1 MRPDFHP
8 VKTLP
13 LDVIEPFGCKLD
25 VLHGHHPDATK
36 LVRGASDHLD
46 DVIVHDPR
54 KMIGEL
60 RGQPMGQQ
68 FGHGGEDLNVRA
80 VRGHVMH
87 PPLYIPR
94 ARIDFAEWFAVDHE
108 GRPAPA
114 ITRTSAI
121 YERLRREIIQGTLL
135 PGEKLRIEVLRT
147 RYDVGGTPLR
157 EAMNRLST
165 EGLVTQSDQ
174 RGFRVTPVSADELL
188 ELTRTR
194 CWINEVAL
202 RESIARGGRD
212 WEEHVL
218 LSLHRLSRIPIVV
231 DNSRMNPDWSELHRV
246 FHAALLAGCG
256 SRWLMD
262 FNDLLFDCAER
273 YRNLLAVIGTVR
285 DVHSEHRAIAEA
297 AIERKTALAIG
308 LLNDHYEKTS
318 GTLLRAIEAGGLAG
332 R

>member
-1 MRPDFHP
+1 M
-8 VKTLP
+8 K
-13 LDVIEPFGCKLD
+13 
-25 VLHGHHPDATK
+25 
-36 LVRGASDHLD
+36 
-46 DVIVHDPR
+46 
-54 KMIGEL
+54 EL
-60 RGQPMGQQ
+60 EE
-68 FGHGGEDLNVRA
+68 GG
-80 VRGHVMH
+80 
-87 PPLYIPR
+87 
-94 ARIDFAEWFAVDHE
+94 
-108 GRPAPA
+108 PAPA

-202 RESIARGGRD
+202 RESIARGDRN

-246 FHAALLAGCG
+246 FHAALLAACG

-273 YRNLLAVIGTVR
+273 YRNLLAVIGAVR

-308 LLNDHYEKTS
+308 LLNDHDEKTS
-318 GTLLRAIEAGGLAG
+318 QTLLRAIEAGGLTG

>member
-1 MRPDFHP
+1 M
-8 VKTLP
+8 K
-13 LDVIEPFGCKLD
+13 EP
-25 VLHGHHPDATK
+25 
-36 LVRGASDHLD
+36 
-46 DVIVHDPR
+46 
-54 KMIGEL
+54 EE
-60 RGQPMGQQ
+60 
-68 FGHGGEDLNVRA
+68 GG
-80 VRGHVMH
+80 
-87 PPLYIPR
+87 
-94 ARIDFAEWFAVDHE
+94 
-108 GRPAPA
+108 PAPA

-202 RESIARGGRD
+202 RESIARGDRN

-273 YRNLLAVIGTVR
+273 YRNLLAVIGAVR

-318 GTLLRAIEAGGLAG
+318 QTLLRAIEAGGLTG

>member
-1 MRPDFHP
+1 M
-8 VKTLP
+8 K
-13 LDVIEPFGCKLD
+13 
-25 VLHGHHPDATK
+25 
-36 LVRGASDHLD
+36 
-46 DVIVHDPR
+46 
-54 KMIGEL
+54 EL
-60 RGQPMGQQ
+60 EE
-68 FGHGGEDLNVRA
+68 GG
-80 VRGHVMH
+80 
-87 PPLYIPR
+87 PP
-94 ARIDFAEWFAVDHE
+94 
-108 GRPAPA
+108 PA

-121 YERLRREIIQGTLL
+121 YERLRRDIIQGTLL
-135 PGEKLRIEVLRT
+135 PGEKLRIEVLRAK
-147 RYDVGGTPLR
+147 YDVGGTPLR

-165 EGLVTQSDQ
+165 EGLVAQSEQ
-174 RGFRVTPVSADELL
+174 RGFRVTPVSANELL

-194 CWINEVAL
+194 CWINEVGL

-218 LSLHRLSRIPIVV
+218 LSLHRLSRIQIVV

-273 YRNLLAVIGTVR
+273 YRNLLAVMGTVR
-285 DVHSEHRAIAEA
+285 DVHGEHRAIAEA
-297 AIERKTALAIG
+297 AIERKTALAVG

-318 GTLLRAIEAGGLAG
+318 GTLLRAIEAGGLTG

>member
-1 MRPDFHP
+1 M
-8 VKTLP
+8 K
-13 LDVIEPFGCKLD
+13 
-25 VLHGHHPDATK
+25 
-36 LVRGASDHLD
+36 
-46 DVIVHDPR
+46 
-54 KMIGEL
+54 EL
-60 RGQPMGQQ
+60 EE
-68 FGHGGEDLNVRA
+68 GG
-80 VRGHVMH
+80 
-87 PPLYIPR
+87 
-94 ARIDFAEWFAVDHE
+94 
-108 GRPAPA
+108 PAPA

-121 YERLRREIIQGTLL
+121 YERLRRDIIQGTLL
-135 PGEKLRIEVLRT
+135 PGEKLRIEVLRAK
-147 RYDVGGTPLR
+147 YDVGGTPLR
-157 EAMNRLST
+157 EAMNRLSV
-165 EGLVTQSDQ
+165 EGLVAQSEQ
-174 RGFRVTPVSADELL
+174 RGFRVTPVSADDLL

-202 RESIARGGRD
+202 RESIARGSRD
-212 WEEHVL
+212 WEEQVL
-218 LSLHRLSRIPIVV
+218 LALHRLSRVPVVV

-273 YRNLLAVIGTVR
+273 YRNLLAVIGAVR

>member
-1 MRPDFHP
+1 MKD
-8 VKTLP
+8 L
-13 LDVIEPFGCKLD
+13 E
-25 VLHGHHPDATK
+25 
-36 LVRGASDHLD
+36 
-46 DVIVHDPR
+46 
-54 KMIGEL
+54 
-60 RGQPMGQQ
+60 
-68 FGHGGEDLNVRA
+68 GGPSA
-80 VRGHVMH
+80 
-87 PPLYIPR
+87 
-94 ARIDFAEWFAVDHE
+94 
-108 GRPAPA
+108 A

-147 RYDVGGTPLR
+147 RYNVGGTPLR

-165 EGLVTQSDQ
+165 EGLVTQSEQ

-202 RESIARGGRD
+202 RESIARGGRS

-231 DNSRMNPDWSELHRV
+231 DKSRMNPDWSELHRV

-273 YRNLLAVIGTVR
+273 YRNLLAVIGEQR
-285 DVHSEHRAIAEA
+285 DVLAEHRAIAEA
-297 AIERKTALAIG
+297 AIERKTALAVG

-318 GTLLRAIEAGGLAG
+318 KTLLRAIEAGGLEG

>member
-1 MRPDFHP
+1 M
-8 VKTLP
+8 K
-13 LDVIEPFGCKLD
+13 
-25 VLHGHHPDATK
+25 
-36 LVRGASDHLD
+36 
-46 DVIVHDPR
+46 
-54 KMIGEL
+54 EL
-60 RGQPMGQQ
+60 EE
-68 FGHGGEDLNVRA
+68 GG
-80 VRGHVMH
+80 
-87 PPLYIPR
+87 
-94 ARIDFAEWFAVDHE
+94 
-108 GRPAPA
+108 PAPA

-202 RESIARGGRD
+202 RESIARGDRN

-246 FHAALLAGCG
+246 FHAALLAACG

-273 YRNLLAVIGTVR
+273 YRNLLAVIGAVR

-318 GTLLRAIEAGGLAG
+318 ATLLRAIEAGGLTG

>member
-1 MRPDFHP
+1 M
-8 VKTLP
+8 K
-13 LDVIEPFGCKLD
+13 
-25 VLHGHHPDATK
+25 
-36 LVRGASDHLD
+36 
-46 DVIVHDPR
+46 
-54 KMIGEL
+54 EL
-60 RGQPMGQQ
+60 EE
-68 FGHGGEDLNVRA
+68 GG
-80 VRGHVMH
+80 
-87 PPLYIPR
+87 
-94 ARIDFAEWFAVDHE
+94 
-108 GRPAPA
+108 PAPA

-202 RESIARGGRD
+202 RESIARGDRN

-273 YRNLLAVIGTVR
+273 YRNLLAVIGVVR

-318 GTLLRAIEAGGLAG
+318 QTLLRAIEAGGLTG

>member
-1 MRPDFHP
+1 MDIDYGQLGI
-8 VKTLP
+8 LP
-13 LDVIEPFGCKLD
+13 RIGHSYYKKYRYKIEKITFIDVVILQWDMKDLETGMKDLE
-25 VLHGHHPDATK
+25 G
-36 LVRGASDHLD
+36 GAS
-46 DVIVHDPR
+46 
-54 KMIGEL
+54 
-60 RGQPMGQQ
+60 
-68 FGHGGEDLNVRA
+68 
-80 VRGHVMH
+80 
-87 PPLYIPR
+87 
-94 ARIDFAEWFAVDHE
+94 
-108 GRPAPA
+108 PA
-114 ITRTSAI
+114 ITRTRAI
-121 YERLRREIIQGTLL
+121 YERLRRDIIQGTLL
-135 PGEKLRIEVLRT
+135 PGEKLRIEVLRA
-147 RYDVGGTPLR
+147 RYNVGGTPLR

-165 EGLVTQSDQ
+165 EGLVIQSDQ
-174 RGFRVTPVSADELL
+174 RGFRVTPVSADALL

-212 WEEHVL
+212 WEEGVL
-218 LSLHRLSRIPIVV
+218 LALHRLSRVPIVV
-231 DNSRMNPDWSELHRV
+231 DGRMNPDFSELHRV

-273 YRNLLAVIGTVR
+273 YRNLLAVMGAVR

-332 R
+332 G

>member
-1 MRPDFHP
+1 MKD
-8 VKTLP
+8 
-13 LDVIEPFGCKLD
+13 LD
-25 VLHGHHPDATK
+25 
-36 LVRGASDHLD
+36 
-46 DVIVHDPR
+46 
-54 KMIGEL
+54 
-60 RGQPMGQQ
+60 
-68 FGHGGEDLNVRA
+68 GGPSA
-80 VRGHVMH
+80 
-87 PPLYIPR
+87 
-94 ARIDFAEWFAVDHE
+94 
-108 GRPAPA
+108 A

-147 RYDVGGTPLR
+147 KYDVGGTPLR
-157 EAMNRLST
+157 EAMNRLSI
-165 EGLVTQSDQ
+165 EGLVTQSEQ
-174 RGFRVTPVSADELL
+174 RGFRVRPGSAHHLL

-212 WEEHVL
+212 WEEQVL
-218 LSLHRLSRIPIVV
+218 LALHRLSRVPVV
-231 DNSRMNPDWSELHRV
+231 IDNSRMNPDFSELHRV
-246 FHAALLAGCG
+246 FHGALIAGCG
-256 SRWLMD
+256 SRWLID

-273 YRNLLAVIGTVR
+273 YRNLLAVMGTVR
-285 DVHSEHRAIAEA
+285 DVQSEHRAIAEA